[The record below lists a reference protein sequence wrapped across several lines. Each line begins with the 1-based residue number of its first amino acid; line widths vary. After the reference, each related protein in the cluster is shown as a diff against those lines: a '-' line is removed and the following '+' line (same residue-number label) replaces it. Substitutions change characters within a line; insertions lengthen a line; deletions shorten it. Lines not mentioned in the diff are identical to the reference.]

1 MPDFSKELSN
11 KIQVWFKR
19 GYNHKIKVQF
29 IGDPLLRT
37 QVEPNLGAF
46 RILANR

>member
-29 IGDPLLRT
+29 IEDPLLRT
-37 QVEPNLGAF
+37 QVDPNLGAF